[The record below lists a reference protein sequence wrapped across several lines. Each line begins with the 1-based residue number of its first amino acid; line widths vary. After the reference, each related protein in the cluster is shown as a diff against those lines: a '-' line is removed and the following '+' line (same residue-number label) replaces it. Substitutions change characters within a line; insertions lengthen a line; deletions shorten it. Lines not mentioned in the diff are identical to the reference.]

1 MIFSSFIPTLRLP
14 VFKKQNT
21 YKINEFFLV
30 RKVGFCKKKL
40 WLKLFI
46 GVGSRS
52 WGKKTRNRSETDRL
66 RNTVYDYGYNMTNW
80 LSVTTKG
87 GQTEQE

>member
-1 MIFSSFIPTLRLP
+1 MSD
-14 VFKKQNT
+14 N
-21 YKINEFFLV
+21 
-30 RKVGFCKKKL
+30 GKKKVL
-40 WLKLFI
+40 SHFRTW
-46 GVGSRS
+46 SRS
-52 WGKKTRNRSETDRL
+52 RPKMDRL